1 MSFRAYDMQI
11 DEPLFPVNPLSFAG
25 EPAWVFVLFVKEGQ
39 ADLIYWTPPVLKPNN
54 ANV

>member
-39 ADLIYWTPPVLKPNN
+39 TDLIY
-54 ANV
+54 